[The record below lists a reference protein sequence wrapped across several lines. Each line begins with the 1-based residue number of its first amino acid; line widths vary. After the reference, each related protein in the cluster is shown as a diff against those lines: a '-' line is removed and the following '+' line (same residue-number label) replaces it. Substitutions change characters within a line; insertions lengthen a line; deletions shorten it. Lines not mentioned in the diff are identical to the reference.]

1 MLTPGCSLVKAEG
14 WDLKV
19 MRVSTHSTEEQN
31 QKMARAEKYIACGN
45 DKADGS
51 ATPGQRNTC
60 GDDLD
65 RRLPRET
72 DCVRYAADNYTTYF
86 PKKITKNK
94 DFTNIIK
101 DRCQLVGKEVQPKD
115 IIT

>member
-1 MLTPGCSLVKAEG
+1 MLTPGCSLMKVEG

-72 DCVRYAADNYTTYF
+72 DCVRYAADNYAACF
-86 PKKITKNK
+86 PKKSPKTKILQTLL
-94 DFTNIIK
+94 DI
-101 DRCQLVGKEVQPKD
+101 RASLSGKK
-115 IIT
+115 